1 MWPFSK
7 NKNKQV
13 EKIVISQE
21 SYDSLL
27 PNISEYIGTLIDSIC
42 EMNKLKVSSGSD
54 EDIKIKNP
62 SENAS
67 VKDFKNLYAL
77 MIDNELIDI
86 LISKIV
92 NYLNIDIYNH
102 IITVIDSEKLKTING
117 NIEKSDTSQDIQID
131 IDNVIDKLKDKNY
144 IGIFKKIRET
154 ILDSELS
161 IGIKDV
167 VKNAEQFNF
176 ILINSVKFVEDND
189 LLFTKEM
196 FLRKKYTIDYIYEY
210 SGTISKF
217 TDLIKSLL
225 EEKRIVIK
233 CYEAFDI
240 EKTPDAVVSLTE
252 SENLLTEEDKEET
265 KDVENQMIKVG
276 NKKILKQAM
285 KDKKTYIIAGGSA
298 LIFGGILCFLYY
310 YMTYVGF

>member
-92 NYLNIDIYNH
+92 NYLNIEIYNH

-144 IGIFKKIRET
+144 IGLFKKIRET

>member
-92 NYLNIDIYNH
+92 NYLNIEIYNH

-233 CYEAFDI
+233 CYETFDI

>member
-77 MIDNELIDI
+77 MVDNELIDI

-92 NYLNIDIYNH
+92 NYLNIEIYNH

-298 LIFGGILCFLYY
+298 LIVGGILCFLYY

>member
-92 NYLNIDIYNH
+92 NYLNIEIYNH

>member
-7 NKNKQV
+7 NKKKQV

-62 SENAS
+62 SENAF

-86 LISKIV
+86 LISKII
-92 NYLNIDIYNH
+92 NYLNIEIYNH

-196 FLRKKYTIDYIYEY
+196 FLRKKYTVDYIYEY

-298 LIFGGILCFLYY
+298 LLFGGILCFLYY

>member
-77 MIDNELIDI
+77 MVDNELIDI

-92 NYLNIDIYNH
+92 NYLNIEIYNH

-225 EEKRIVIK
+225 EEKIIVIK

>member
-62 SENAS
+62 TENAS

-92 NYLNIDIYNH
+92 NYLNIEIYNH

-233 CYEAFDI
+233 CYETFDI

>member
-62 SENAS
+62 TENAS

-77 MIDNELIDI
+77 MVDNELIDI

-92 NYLNIDIYNH
+92 NYLNIEIYNH

-176 ILINSVKFVEDND
+176 ILINSVKFVEDKD

-233 CYEAFDI
+233 CYETFDI

>member
-42 EMNKLKVSSGSD
+42 EMNKLKVSSSSD

-92 NYLNIDIYNH
+92 NYLNIEIYNH

-240 EKTPDAVVSLTE
+240 EKTPDSVVSLTE

>member
-77 MIDNELIDI
+77 MVDNELIDI

-92 NYLNIDIYNH
+92 NYLNIEIYNH

>member
-62 SENAS
+62 TENAS

-92 NYLNIDIYNH
+92 NYLNIEIYNH

-167 VKNAEQFNF
+167 VKNTEQFNF

-276 NKKILKQAM
+276 NKKILKQAI

-298 LIFGGILCFLYY
+298 LIFGCVVCFLYY

>member
-1 MWPFSK
+1 M
-7 NKNKQV
+7 
-13 EKIVISQE
+13 
-21 SYDSLL
+21 
-27 PNISEYIGTLIDSIC
+27 
-42 EMNKLKVSSGSD
+42 
-54 EDIKIKNP
+54 
-62 SENAS
+62 
-67 VKDFKNLYAL
+67 
-77 MIDNELIDI
+77 
-86 LISKIV
+86 
-92 NYLNIDIYNH
+92 
-102 IITVIDSEKLKTING
+102 
-117 NIEKSDTSQDIQID
+117 
-131 IDNVIDKLKDKNY
+131 
-144 IGIFKKIRET
+144 
-154 ILDSELS
+154 S

-233 CYEAFDI
+233 CYETFDI